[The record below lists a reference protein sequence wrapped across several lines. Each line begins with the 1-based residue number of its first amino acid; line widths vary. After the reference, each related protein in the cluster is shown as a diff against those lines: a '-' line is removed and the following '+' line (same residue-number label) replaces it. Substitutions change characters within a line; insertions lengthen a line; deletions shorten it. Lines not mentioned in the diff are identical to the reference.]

1 MLGARVVFIRLNI
14 FLLVRTGVVRFPGQ
28 ILVKVLLLSVVEAGV
43 DSGVEGVQVRRG
55 ELVAGSGAGV
65 DRVMVMV

>member
-43 DSGVEGVQVRRG
+43 DSGVEGVQVRRA